1 MSPFPLSNKTPLVN
15 AHTHLE
21 LSGLARLCPPP
32 QGAPL
37 VAWLQTVIAAQ
48 MTARKAGL
56 LGAQKAV
63 DAGIEM
69 LRAAGTTHVGDITA
83 TGASVEP
90 LLDSGLGGVVY
101 LEVLGLNPAESL
113 PRLQTAKEKI
123 ENYRRRENKMRVGL
137 SIHAPYSCHPDLF
150 RDGAAW
156 CLAENVPLCVHV
168 AESKAE
174 TEMLTRGAGE
184 FLDMQRALNLPSL
197 PVPGCS
203 PIVYLESLG
212 VLAAKPLLV
221 HCVQV
226 SDDDIQRI
234 AHSGSTVA
242 HCPRSNQLLQCGR
255 MPLEKF
261 LAANVPFY
269 LGTDSLSS
277 SPSLDVREEAEAAIK
292 LHTGR
297 VTAETIRALLQSA
310 F

>member
-1 MSPFPLSNKTPLVN
+1 MIVN
-15 AHTHLE
+15 AHTHVE
-21 LSGLARLCPPP
+21 LSGLAHLCPPP

-48 MTARKAGL
+48 IAARKGGL
-56 LGAQKAV
+56 LGTLKAV

-101 LEVLGLNPAESL
+101 LEVLGLDPADSL
-113 PRLQTAKEKI
+113 PRLQKTKERI
-123 ENYRRRENKMRVGL
+123 ASHRRREGKMRVGL
-137 SIHAPYSCHPDLF
+137 SVHAPYSCHPDLF
-150 RDGAAW
+150 HDGAAW

-174 TEMLTRGAGE
+174 TELLIHGAGE
-184 FLDMQRALNLPSL
+184 FLDMQRALNLPGL

-203 PIVYLESLG
+203 PIAYLESLG
-212 VLAAKPLLV
+212 VLEAKPLLV

-226 SDDDIQRI
+226 NNDDIQRI
-234 AHSGSTVA
+234 ARSGSTVV
-242 HCPRSNQLLQCGR
+242 HCPRSNQRLQCGR

-261 LAANVPFY
+261 LAAGVHVY

-277 SPSLDVREEAEAAIK
+277 SPSLNVREEAEAAIK
-292 LHTGR
+292 LHADH
-297 VTAETIRALLQSA
+297 VPADSIRALLSSN

>member
-1 MSPFPLSNKTPLVN
+1 MIVN

-21 LSGLARLCPPP
+21 LSSLAHLCPPP

-37 VAWLQTVIAAQ
+37 AAWLQTVIAAQ
-48 MTARKAGL
+48 MAARKAGL
-56 LGAQKAV
+56 LGAQNAV

-69 LRAAGTTHVGDITA
+69 LCAAGTTHVGDITA

-137 SIHAPYSCHPDLF
+137 SVHAPYSCHPDLF

-156 CLAENVPLCVHV
+156 CLADNVPLCVHV
-168 AESKAE
+168 AESNAE

-184 FLDMQRALNLPSL
+184 FLDMQRALNLPGL

-203 PIVYLESLG
+203 PIAYLESLG

-226 SDDDIQRI
+226 NDDDIRRI
-234 AHSGSTVA
+234 ARSGAKVV

-261 LAANVPFY
+261 LAANVPVY
-269 LGTDSLSS
+269 LGTDSLAS
-277 SPSLDVREEAEAAIK
+277 SPSLDVREEAEVAIE